1 MEISA
6 DCRPRVFGGA
16 VLIAGCS
23 RADFQSRVFF
33 GRFAAISV
41 RFSVAVL
48 MAVGF
53 QLLCILLLRAATNKF
68 VIVF

>member
-1 MEISA
+1 MI
-6 DCRPRVFGGA
+6 D
-16 VLIAGCS
+16 GCS
-23 RADFQSRVFF
+23 PADFQSRVFF

-53 QLLCILLLRAATNKF
+53 RFSCIWLYRAAKLMLP
-68 VIVF
+68 